1 MTPTLTADGRTT
13 LHFLPRIEH
22 GQIQLD
28 IQPASEPSGLVSW
41 QAEYHRP
48 QDSYPDLGWE
58 VTLAPND
65 YVVIGAFID
74 DLETLGAQCFTPKED
89 AEIAGA
95 PTVA

>member
-1 MTPTLTADGRTT
+1 MLASGNKRMVPLGPRLDQCQFNLHQDGKTTQVLLGLAQPQLVVTPTLTADGRTT

-48 QDSYPDLGWE
+48 QDSYPDSLG
-58 VTLAPND
+58 
-65 YVVIGAFID
+65 
-74 DLETLGAQCFTPKED
+74 
-89 AEIAGA
+89 
-95 PTVA
+95 